1 MTNTGVTDPEQFLP
15 EFKSYTEKGISISTV
30 GLGASLDFDLLR
42 NLAEAGNGSNYF
54 IGNPEGDIQKVF
66 IDEINSLLFPVGKV
80 PKVRLELPKG
90 WTVEKCFGYQPEFIN
105 QNTIE
110 IPLENL
116 TCNSTQIV
124 MLNIKRN
131 NFKNK
136 KIKASLSFERNGKKS
151 RVEARQFYRN
161 RTSQTNPE
169 LPKNYSIAQMANA
182 LKDFAEAYK
191 NGTPLDFKPLKNSL
205 ATTDWLIREKDK
217 DVERVYSILEKM
229 LPKQP
234 ANLARP

>member
-1 MTNTGVTDPEQFLP
+1 
-15 EFKSYTEKGISISTV
+15 
-30 GLGASLDFDLLR
+30 
-42 NLAEAGNGSNYF
+42 
-54 IGNPEGDIQKVF
+54 
-66 IDEINSLLFPVGKV
+66 
-80 PKVRLELPKG
+80 
-90 WTVEKCFGYQPEFIN
+90 
-105 QNTIE
+105 
-110 IPLENL
+110 
-116 TCNSTQIV
+116 